1 MGAGMRNAMTVR
13 PMMKLGF
20 FLYGT
25 GHHIASW
32 REPGVMPNAN
42 QSLSHYVGITQT
54 AERGLFDFVFSADS
68 NSTFG
73 PDDPDIWKRTTVSIR
88 LEPLTLLGALSAVTT
103 HIGLV
108 ATATTTYLDPFH
120 VARMFASLDQWSGG
134 RIGWNVVTS
143 SAASEALNFSRSAHV
158 PHDQRYERAA
168 EFLEVAQGL
177 WDTWEDDA
185 HVMDKAGGLFYEPAK
200 LHMLHHKGRHFQVR
214 GPLMV
219 PRSPQGQPVIVQ
231 AGQSEAG
238 LELAARTA
246 EVLFTVSQNL
256 AASKTFYSEVKAR
269 VARCGRSP
277 DSIKVMPGVL
287 TVVGQSREEA
297 KEKFERLQALIHPE
311 LGVAMLSDIVGL
323 DLSKYPLD
331 GPMPDVP
338 LTNTQQ
344 GRQKVVMDMARAE
357 NLTIRQ
363 LYMRVATA
371 RGHRVVRGTAADI
384 ADALEEWYRAG
395 AADGFN
401 VMPQV
406 LPEGLNEFVDLVIP
420 ELQRRG
426 LFRTQYEGRT
436 LRENLGLP
444 RPANRFAGAAA
455 AE

>member
-1 MGAGMRNAMTVR
+1 
-13 PMMKLGF
+13 MKLGF

-32 REPGVMPNAN
+32 RDPGVMPNAN
-42 QSLSHYVGITQT
+42 QSLRHYIDITRT
-54 AERGLFDFVFSADS
+54 AERGLFDFVFNADS

-73 PDDPDIWKRTTVSIR
+73 PDDPDIWKRTTVSMR
-88 LEPLTLLGALSAVTT
+88 LEPLTLLGGLAAVTS
-103 HIGLV
+103 HIGLIS
-108 ATATTTYLDPFH
+108 TATTTYLDPFH
-120 VARMFASLDQWSGG
+120 VARMFATLDQMSDG
-134 RIGWNVVTS
+134 RVGWNVVTS
-143 SAASEALNFSRSAHV
+143 SAASEALNFSHQAHA

-168 EFLEVAQGL
+168 EFIQVAQGL
-177 WDTWEDDA
+177 WDSWEDDS
-185 HVMDKAGGLFYEPAK
+185 HVLDKNAGLFFHPEK
-200 LHMLHHKGRHFQVR
+200 LHILNHKGKHFQVR

-256 AASKTFYSEVKAR
+256 EASKKFYADLKAR
-269 VARCGRSP
+269 TAKCGRSP

-287 TVVGQSREEA
+287 TVVGKSRDEA

-331 GPMPDVP
+331 GPVPDVP

-357 NLTIRQ
+357 NMTIRQ

-371 RGHRVVRGTAADI
+371 RGHRVVHGTAADI
-384 ADALEEWYRAG
+384 VDALEEWYRSG

-401 VMPQV
+401 IMPQV
-406 LPEGLNEFVDLVIP
+406 LPQGLNEFVELVIP
-420 ELQRRG
+420 ELQCRG
-426 LFRTQYEGRT
+426 LFRKQYEGKT

-444 RPANRFAGAAA
+444 RPANRFSASSAA

>member
-1 MGAGMRNAMTVR
+1 
-13 PMMKLGF
+13 MMKLGF

-32 REPGVMPNAN
+32 RDPGVMPNAN
-42 QSLSHYVGITQT
+42 QSLKHYVNITQT
-54 AERGLFDFVFSADS
+54 AERGLFDFVFNADS

-73 PDDPDIWKRTTVSIR
+73 PDDADIWKRTTVSMR
-88 LEPLTLLGALSAVTT
+88 LEPLTLLGALAAVTSR
-103 HIGLV
+103 IGLIS
-108 ATATTTYLDPFH
+108 TATTTYLDPFH
-120 VARMFASLDQWSGG
+120 VARMFATLDQLSDG
-134 RIGWNVVTS
+134 RTGWNVVTS
-143 SAASEALNFSRSAHV
+143 SAASEALNFSHQAHA

-168 EFLEVAQGL
+168 EFIQVAQGL

-185 HVMDKAGGLFYEPAK
+185 HPLDKTKGLFFEPAK
-200 LHMLHHKGRHFQVR
+200 LHMLNHKGKHFSVR

-256 AASKTFYSEVKAR
+256 ATSKTFYADLKAR
-269 VARCGRSP
+269 VAKCGRSP

-287 TVVGQSREEA
+287 TVWGRTKDEA
-297 KEKFERLQALIHPE
+297 QEKFDRLQALIHPE

-331 GPMPDVP
+331 GPVPEVP

-357 NLTIRQ
+357 NMTIRQ
-363 LYMRVATA
+363 LYIRVATA
-371 RGHRVVRGTAADI
+371 RGHRVVLGTASDI
-384 ADALEEWYRAG
+384 ADALEEWYRSG

-401 VMPQV
+401 IMPQT
-406 LPEGLNEFVDLVIP
+406 LPEELNAFVEHVIP

-426 LFRTQYEGRT
+426 LFRMRYEGTT

-444 RPANRFAGAAA
+444 RPVNRFAATSAA

>member
-1 MGAGMRNAMTVR
+1 
-13 PMMKLGF
+13 MMKLGF

-32 REPGVMPNAN
+32 RDPGVMPNAN
-42 QSLSHYVGITQT
+42 QSVKHYIDITQT
-54 AERGLFDFVFSADS
+54 AERGLFDFVFNADS

-73 PDDPDIWKRTTVSIR
+73 PDDPDIWKRTTVSMR

-103 HIGLV
+103 HIGLIS
-108 ATATTTYLDPFH
+108 TATTTYLDPFH
-120 VARMFASLDQWSGG
+120 VARMFATLDQMSEG
-134 RIGWNVVTS
+134 RVGWNVVTS
-143 SAASEALNFSRSAHV
+143 SAASEALNFSHQAHA

-168 EFLEVAQGL
+168 EFIQVAQGL

-185 HVMDKAGGLFYEPAK
+185 HVLDKDKGLFFHPEK
-200 LHMLHHKGRHFQVR
+200 LHMLNHKGKHFQVR

-256 AASKTFYSEVKAR
+256 EVSKKFYADLKAR
-269 VARCGRSP
+269 TAKCGRSP

-287 TVVGQSREEA
+287 TVVGKTLDEA

-331 GPMPDVP
+331 GPVPDVP

-357 NLTIRQ
+357 NMTIRQ

-371 RGHRVVRGTAADI
+371 RGHRVALGTAADI
-384 ADALEEWYRAG
+384 ADALEEWYRGG

-401 VMPQV
+401 IMPQV
-406 LPEGLNEFVDLVIP
+406 LPQGLNEFVEQVIP

-426 LFRTQYEGRT
+426 LFRKQYEGKT

-444 RPANRFAGAAA
+444 RPANRFVASSAA

>member
-1 MGAGMRNAMTVR
+1 
-13 PMMKLGF
+13 MMKLGF

-32 REPGVMPNAN
+32 RDPGVMPNAN
-42 QSLSHYVGITQT
+42 QSLKHYINITQT
-54 AERGLFDFVFSADS
+54 AERGLFDFVFNADS

-73 PDDPDIWKRTTVSIR
+73 PDDPDIWKRTTVSMR
-88 LEPLTLLGALSAVTT
+88 LEPLTLLGALAAVTSR
-103 HIGLV
+103 IGLIS
-108 ATATTTYLDPFH
+108 TATTTYLDPFH
-120 VARMFASLDQWSGG
+120 VARMFATLDQLSDG
-134 RIGWNVVTS
+134 RTGWNVVTS
-143 SAASEALNFSRSAHV
+143 SAASEALNFSHQAHA

-168 EFLEVAQGL
+168 EFIQVVQGL
-177 WDTWEDDA
+177 WDSWEDDA
-185 HVMDKAGGLFYEPAK
+185 HVLDQKGGLFFEPTK
-200 LHMLHHKGRHFQVR
+200 LHILHHKGKHFSVR

-256 AASKTFYSEVKAR
+256 EMSKKFYADLKAR
-269 VARCGRSP
+269 TAKCGRSP

-287 TVVGQSREEA
+287 TVVGKTRDEA
-297 KEKFERLQALIHPE
+297 KAKFDRLQALIHPE

-331 GPMPDVP
+331 GPVPEVP

-357 NLTIRQ
+357 NMTVRQ
-363 LYMRVATA
+363 LYIRVATA
-371 RGHRVVRGTAADI
+371 RGHRVVLGTASDI
-384 ADALEEWYRAG
+384 ADALEEWYRGG

-401 VMPQV
+401 IMPQT
-406 LPEGLNEFVDLVIP
+406 LPQELNAFVGEVIP

-426 LFRTQYEGRT
+426 LFRTRYEGAT

-444 RPANRFAGAAA
+444 RPANRFSATSAA

>member
-1 MGAGMRNAMTVR
+1 
-13 PMMKLGF
+13 MMKLGF

-32 REPGVMPNAN
+32 RDPGVMPNAN
-42 QSLSHYVGITQT
+42 QSLKHYIAITQT
-54 AERGLFDFVFSADS
+54 AERGLFDFVFNADS

-73 PDDPDIWKRTTVSIR
+73 PDDPDIWKRTTVSMR
-88 LEPLTLLGALSAVTT
+88 LEPLTLLGALAAVTSR
-103 HIGLV
+103 IGLIS
-108 ATATTTYLDPFH
+108 TATTTYLDPFH
-120 VARMFASLDQWSGG
+120 VARMFATLDQMSEG
-134 RIGWNVVTS
+134 RVGWNVVTS
-143 SAASEALNFSRSAHV
+143 SAASEAFNFSHAAHA

-168 EFLEVAQGL
+168 EFIQVAQGL
-177 WDTWEDDA
+177 WDSWEDDA
-185 HVMDKAGGLFYEPAK
+185 HVMDQKGGLFFEPAK
-200 LHMLHHKGRHFQVR
+200 LHMLDHKGKHFSVR

-246 EVLFTVSQNL
+246 EVLFTVSQNFET
-256 AASKTFYSEVKAR
+256 SKKFYADLKAR
-269 VARCGRSP
+269 TAKCGRSP

-287 TVVGQSREEA
+287 VVVGKSRDEA
-297 KEKFERLQALIHPE
+297 KEKFDRLQALIHPE

-331 GPMPDVP
+331 GPVPDVP
-338 LTNTQQ
+338 LSNTQQ

-357 NLTIRQ
+357 NMTIRQ
-363 LYMRVATA
+363 LYIRVATA
-371 RGHRVVRGTAADI
+371 RGHRVVFGTASDI

-395 AADGFN
+395 ACDGFN
-401 VMPQV
+401 IMPQT
-406 LPEGLNEFVDLVIP
+406 LPEELNAFVGEVIP

-426 LFRTQYEGRT
+426 LFRTRYEGAT

-444 RPANRFAGAAA
+444 RPVNRFAATSAA

>member
-1 MGAGMRNAMTVR
+1 
-13 PMMKLGF
+13 MMKLGF

-32 REPGVMPNAN
+32 RDPGVMPNAN
-42 QSLSHYVGITQT
+42 QSFKHYAEITRT
-54 AERGLFDFVFSADS
+54 AERGLFDFVFNADS

-73 PDDPDIWKRTTVSIR
+73 PDDPDIWRRTTVSMR
-88 LEPLTLLGALSAVTT
+88 LEPLTLLGGLAAVTS
-103 HIGLV
+103 HIGLIS
-108 ATATTTYLDPFH
+108 TATTTYLDPFH
-120 VARMFASLDQWSGG
+120 VARMFATLDQMSDG
-134 RIGWNVVTS
+134 RVGWNVVTS
-143 SAASEALNFSRSAHV
+143 SAASEALNFSHQAHA

-168 EFLEVAQGL
+168 EFIQVAQGL

-185 HVMDKAGGLFYEPAK
+185 HVLDQKTGLFFHPEK
-200 LHMLHHKGRHFQVR
+200 LHLLHHKGKHFQVR

-246 EVLFTVSQNL
+246 EVLFTVSQNFQT
-256 AASKTFYSEVKAR
+256 SKTFYSELKAR
-269 VARCGRSP
+269 TARCGRSP
-277 DSIKVMPGVL
+277 DAIKIMPGVL
-287 TVVGQSREEA
+287 TVVGKTRDEA

-311 LGVAMLSDIVGL
+311 LGVAMLSDIVAL

-338 LTNTQQ
+338 LTNSQQ

-371 RGHRVVRGTAADI
+371 RGHRVALGTAADI
-384 ADALEEWYRAG
+384 ADALEEWYRGG

-401 VMPQV
+401 IMPQV
-406 LPEGLNEFVDLVIP
+406 LPQGLNEFVDLVIP

-426 LFRTQYEGRT
+426 LFRKQYEGKT

-444 RPANRFAGAAA
+444 RPANRFAASSAA

>member
-1 MGAGMRNAMTVR
+1 
-13 PMMKLGF
+13 MMKLGF

-32 REPGVMPNAN
+32 RDPGVMPNAN
-42 QSLSHYVGITQT
+42 QSLKHYIAITQT
-54 AERGLFDFVFSADS
+54 AERGLFDFVFNADS

-73 PDDPDIWKRTTVSIR
+73 PDDPDIWRRTTVSMR
-88 LEPLTLLGALSAVTT
+88 LEPLTLLGGLAAVTS
-103 HIGLV
+103 HIGLIS
-108 ATATTTYLDPFH
+108 TATTTYLDPFH
-120 VARMFASLDQWSGG
+120 VARMFATLDQMSEG
-134 RIGWNVVTS
+134 RVGWNVVTS
-143 SAASEALNFSRSAHV
+143 SAASEALNFSHQAHA

-168 EFLEVAQGL
+168 EFIQVAQGL

-185 HVMDKAGGLFYEPAK
+185 HALDQKGGLFFHPEK
-200 LHMLHHKGRHFQVR
+200 LHLLHHKGKHFQVR

-256 AASKTFYSEVKAR
+256 ETSKKFYTDLKAR
-269 VARCGRSP
+269 TVKCGRSP
-277 DSIKVMPGVL
+277 GSIKVMPGVL
-287 TVVGQSREEA
+287 VVIGKTRDEA
-297 KEKFERLQALIHPE
+297 KEKFDRLQALIHPE

-331 GPMPDVP
+331 GPVPEVP

-363 LYMRVATA
+363 LYIRVATA
-371 RGHRVVRGTAADI
+371 RGHRVVLGTASDI
-384 ADALEEWYRAG
+384 ADALEEWYRGG

-401 VMPQV
+401 IMPQT
-406 LPEGLNEFVDLVIP
+406 LPEELNAFVEQVIP

-426 LFRTQYEGRT
+426 LFRTRYEGTT

-444 RPANRFAGAAA
+444 RPANRFAATSAA

>member
-1 MGAGMRNAMTVR
+1 
-13 PMMKLGF
+13 MMKLGL
-20 FLYGT
+20 FLYGP

-32 REPGVMPNAN
+32 RDPAAQPDAN
-42 QSLSHYVGITQT
+42 RSLRHYIEITQC
-54 AERGLFDFVFSADS
+54 AERALMDFAFNADS

-73 PDDPDIWKRTTVSIR
+73 PDDPNIWKLTTVSMR
-88 LEPLTLLGALSAVTT
+88 LEPLTLLGALAAVTR

-108 ATATTTYLDPFH
+108 STATTTYLDPFH
-120 VARMFASLDQWSGG
+120 VARMFATLDQLSEG

-143 SAASEALNFSRSAHV
+143 SSASEALNFSHDKHVAHA
-158 PHDQRYERAA
+158 DRYVRAT
-168 EFLEVAQGL
+168 EFLEVVQGL

-185 HVMDKAGGLFYEPAK
+185 HVMDKESGLFFDPAK
-200 LHMLHHKGRHFQVR
+200 LHMLNHKGKHFSVR

-256 AASKTFYSEVKAR
+256 ATSKTFYAELKGR
-269 VARCGRSP
+269 VARAGRSP

-287 TVVGQSREEA
+287 TVWGRTKDEA
-297 KEKFERLQALIHPE
+297 VEKFEQLQALIHPE

-323 DLSKYPLD
+323 DLSPYPLD
-331 GPMPDVP
+331 GPLPDVP

-344 GRQKVVMDMARAE
+344 GRQKVVVDMARAE
-357 NLTIRQ
+357 NMTIRQ
-363 LYMRVATA
+363 LYKRVATA
-371 RGHRVVRGTAADI
+371 RGHRVVTGTASDI

-401 VMPQV
+401 IMPQV
-406 LPEGLNEFVDLVIP
+406 LPSGIAEFAEHVIP

-426 LFRTQYEGRT
+426 LFRTRYEGRT

-444 RPANRFAGAAA
+444 RPANRFVAHSDA